1 MSAGVEPC
9 RKNLTS
15 PALLSTRIYGTFYDE
30 ILRRSAVMLNSDNYF
45 AINIKKSETARRDI
59 CRGLSLAENP
69 FRLLMIAIS
78 CIADMSGDGMFYSSC
93 QQALENVYGA
103 GRTARNALARQET
116 PCTTWSGSHRTE
128 CPRTT
133 GNSLQDMEQ
142 VTHTCSF
149 PIPRARA
156 RVCEARQLVIIV
168 PCGVPSP
175 F

>member
-9 RKNLTS
+9 RKNLTL
-15 PALLSTRIYGTFYDE
+15 PALLGTRIYGTFYNE
-30 ILRRSAVMLNSDNYF
+30 ALRRSAVMLNSDNYF

-103 GRTARNALARQET
+103 GLEDPQYIEHRISELKQSIDKLERCLDTCNDNVRERLQFALRLQRNELEKLLKKSEKTA
-116 PCTTWSGSHRTE
+116 
-128 CPRTT
+128 
-133 GNSLQDMEQ
+133 
-142 VTHTCSF
+142 
-149 PIPRARA
+149 
-156 RVCEARQLVIIV
+156 
-168 PCGVPSP
+168 
-175 F
+175 

>member
-103 GRTARNALARQET
+103 GLEDPQYIDNRISELKESIGKLERCLITCNDNARERLQFALRLQRNELEKLLKKAEKTA
-116 PCTTWSGSHRTE
+116 
-128 CPRTT
+128 
-133 GNSLQDMEQ
+133 
-142 VTHTCSF
+142 
-149 PIPRARA
+149 
-156 RVCEARQLVIIV
+156 
-168 PCGVPSP
+168 
-175 F
+175 